1 MHRVAIRMSSV
12 CNEDR
17 FGMWV
22 SNWSRQTWGLF
33 FIWWCSY
40 TFRRHLGANLTIN
53 VSNNSKITSKS
64 HITDGR
70 GQART
75 ETTDMYWL
83 NNEQVIS
90 IQTCVTELRDALVNT
105 RHADI
110 YIMTNRKLWF
120 EWDFRVSCAS
130 NVAVLLTKH
139 VFANNIFQN
148 FR

>member
-53 VSNNSKITSKS
+53 VSNNSKDYIQIPHHWWS
-64 HITDGR
+64 
-70 GQART
+70 RT
-75 ETTDMYWL
+75 ETTEMYWL
-83 NNEQVIS
+83 NSEQVIS
-90 IQTCVTELRDALVNT
+90 IQTCVTELRDALVST
-105 RHADI
+105 RHNI

-120 EWDFRVSCAS
+120 EWDCCVSCAS
-130 NVAVLLTKH
+130 YVAVLLTKH
-139 VFANNIFQN
+139 VFADNIFLN